1 MSHVTEHLTDDAAQR
16 VFNDAFR
23 VMKSGGVFRI
33 TCPDADSAFDALVAG
48 RRDFFRVYD
57 ENVIFNDPAW
67 ALKYKLICP
76 LKHQDIEQLFL
87 YLICTQR
94 CGAVDLGKNKISNKH
109 LGDII
114 QSDLSRDEI
123 FDSIC
128 GNIDLRIQEADPW
141 MHLNW
146 WTVGKLKRFLT
157 AAGFD
162 QVYVSGYQKSF
173 VSEFKDVKFFDLAL
187 PEISLYVEAI
197 K

>member
-1 MSHVTEHLTDDAAQR
+1 MSLKINIGAGKFRKKGWTNIDHRSGHYCVNPIDIDIDFFNQFRFPFESGDVDLAYMSHVTEHLTDDAAQR

-94 CGAVDLGKNKISNKH
+94 CGAVD
-109 LGDII
+109 
-114 QSDLSRDEI
+114 
-123 FDSIC
+123 
-128 GNIDLRIQEADPW
+128 A
-141 MHLNW
+141 
-146 WTVGKLKRFLT
+146 
-157 AAGFD
+157 
-162 QVYVSGYQKSF
+162 
-173 VSEFKDVKFFDLAL
+173 
-187 PEISLYVEAI
+187 
-197 K
+197 